1 VYSVLHATHAGSA
14 NGVAQFVSSLVDGH
28 LLSAILQ
35 HLRHKW
41 QGVKLTVLIESCEN
55 LVLAAH
61 LHTVTNM
68 EAQFGVLTDIF
79 SVQPPSFPLLQTTW
93 TMSFPHIPG

>member
-1 VYSVLHATHAGSA
+1 MYGVLHSTHAGPTNS
-14 NGVAQFVSSLVDGH
+14 VTQFVGNLVDGH

-35 HLRHKW
+35 HLRHKR
-41 QGVKLTVLIESCEN
+41 QGIKLTVLIESCEN